1 MAGLIFGFARASVVV
16 YNRKIATT
24 LIGRDF
30 TFVATVSEKPEFKK
44 NQTHLV
50 IDDIQPNYTT
60 DTIKSQA
67 YAILAGEFKDIN
79 RSDTITIRGS
89 PRSGFG
95 NYVLSFYHPR
105 LISISKPSPPD
116 YALLIRDRFI

>member
-30 TFVATVSEKPEFKK
+30 AFVATVSEKPEFKK

-50 IDDIQPNYTT
+50 INDIQPNYTT
-60 DTIKSQA
+60 DNIKSQA
-67 YAILAGEFKDIN
+67 YAILAGEFKNIN

-89 PRSGFG
+89 PHSGFG
-95 NYVLSFYHPR
+95 GYVLSFYHPR
-105 LISISKPSPPD
+105 LISVSKPNPPD
-116 YALLIRDRFI
+116 YALLIHDRFI